1 MDDTSVNEQLPELE
15 KVRRH
20 VRILVDLGRA
30 AGETADL
37 NRFLDQAVVQVAR
50 AVEIGHV
57 KVLRYRRREA
67 DLLVAAGF
75 GWMEGR
81 SRRVRDVAG
90 RSAVASRTLVP
101 DRRTSFHQELR

>member
-1 MDDTSVNEQLPELE
+1 MDDTPASEHQLELE

-67 DLLVAAGF
+67 DLLVGCRFRMAG
-75 GWMEGR
+75 GCR
-81 SRRVRDVAG
+81 ALRDPAG
-90 RSAVASRTLVP
+90 RSAVASGSLVP
-101 DRRTSFHQELR
+101 NGGTGLHQELR

>member
-1 MDDTSVNEQLPELE
+1 MDDTSAGEQPLELE

-75 GWMEGR
+75 RMEGGC
-81 SRRVRDVAG
+81 RRLRDLVG
-90 RSAVASRTLVP
+90 RSAVAARTLVP
-101 DRRTSFHQELR
+101 NRRTGLHQELR